1 MRKTLL
7 CITSTLMLIASAA
20 SQANACVDTA
30 IVLAVDGSDSVDN
43 EEYAFQKAAISSA
56 FRDETV
62 ISVLRDTGVV
72 AVSAVFWGDGEIPTQ
87 RLGWFIV
94 NDGEGAES
102 FAREIENNHRVVYGN
117 TDIGSGISSALTML
131 SDSSLCARRSIV
143 DISGDGRETL
153 GPKRRQVISLH
164 QARLRAEQMGVRINA
179 LVISDDGGDL
189 AGYYAKKV
197 ILGSGAF
204 VMDIKN
210 YADYS
215 VAVRKKLIRELSYKA
230 EDVRFQTRAE

>member
-1 MRKTLL
+1 MRNTLL

-20 SQANACVDTA
+20 YQASACVDTA

-56 FRDETV
+56 FRDEDV

-72 AVSAVFWGDGEIPTQ
+72 AVSAVFWGDADFPTQ
-87 RLGWFIV
+87 ELGWFVI
-94 NDGEGAES
+94 NDGEGAEN
-102 FAREIENNHRVVYGN
+102 FARQIERNHRAVFGN
-117 TDIGSGISSALTML
+117 TDIGNGIWSALALL

-153 GPKRRQVISLH
+153 GPKRPQVISLH
-164 QARLRAEQMGVRINA
+164 QARLRAEQMAVRINA
-179 LVISDDGGDL
+179 LVVSDDGGDL

-215 VAVRKKLIRELSYKA
+215 VAVRRKLIRELSYQA
-230 EDVRFQTRAE
+230 ADMWFQTGAE